1 MGQTKRKLIKIA
13 EAAELLGVSRQ
24 TIRNWGKSKV
34 LTLVKRKRYF
44 YVSTDAVEAIAKEAT
59 NVEEARLKLKQE
71 EEALIKKIK
80 ECNKDRQ
87 QLIEECAEGDFR
99 KFCYRQLVTRS
110 FYSIIIDLL
119 VLWGSL
125 KPTEGEIIRWFFRG
139 ERSIK
144 DIAHVYGCT
153 QTCITGIIQ
162 EGIRRASDI
171 ATLKEK
177 VDIIHS
183 RDEEM
188 EKKDFEINRLKAQIS
203 DLEKL
208 LPKEEEVEEKED
220 TPFDEN
226 SEEYAMY
233 RLLRTPVDYFGV
245 STRTQRCLHH
255 ADTDTIGDLVQWKRD
270 DLLKLRNFGKKSLC
284 ELDDLLDSLNLYFNM
299 DVSKY
304 YYGEQKDKYQ
314 ELLKK
319 R

>member
-1 MGQTKRKLIKIA
+1 MGQIKKKLIKIA

-44 YVSTDAVEAIAKEAT
+44 YVSVDAVEAIAKEAT
-59 NVEEARLKLKQE
+59 NVEEARLKLKHE

-80 ECNKDRQ
+80 EYNKERQ
-87 QLIEECAEGDFR
+87 QFIEECAEGDLR
-99 KFCYRQLVTRS
+99 KFCYRQFVTHS
-110 FYSIIIDLL
+110 FYGIIIDLL

-125 KPTEGEIIRWFFRG
+125 KPREGEIIRWFFQG

-153 QTCITGIIQ
+153 QTCITGIIK

-171 ATLKEK
+171 SILKEK

-188 EKKDFEINRLKAQIS
+188 EKKDFEINKLKAQII

-233 RLLRTPVDYFGV
+233 RLLNSPIDNWYL
-245 STRTQRCLHH
+245 STRVRTCLRNEGIS
-255 ADTDTIGDLVQWKRD
+255 TIGDLAQHNKEYF
-270 DLLKLRNFGKKSLC
+270 LKIRNFGKKSLC
-284 ELDDLLDSLNLYFNM
+284 ELDDLLEALNLCFGM

-304 YYGEQKDKYQ
+304 YYGK
-314 ELLKK
+314 ELK
-319 R
+319 